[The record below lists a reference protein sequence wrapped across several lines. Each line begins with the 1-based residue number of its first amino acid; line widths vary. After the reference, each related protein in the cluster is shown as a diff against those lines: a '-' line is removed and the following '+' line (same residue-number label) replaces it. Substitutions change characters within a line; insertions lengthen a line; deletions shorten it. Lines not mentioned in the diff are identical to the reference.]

1 MAEETIW
8 TGRASQWKNFSV
20 FLFCAVIGVAIVTA
34 AVAVPPGPFL
44 LPLLIFPAGWAFF
57 RWLRVRSRVY
67 RLTSERLLIESGIL
81 NKTTETLE
89 LYRVKDF
96 QVAQPFSHRFVG
108 LQNIHLLTSDA
119 STPEV
124 IIDAVPSS
132 QNLGDKF
139 RECIEQCRVT
149 KRVREVEIE

>member
-20 FLFCAVIGVAIVTA
+20 FLFCFVIALAIVTA
-34 AVAVPPGPFL
+34 AVAVPPGPLL
-44 LPLLIFPAGWAFF
+44 LPLLVFPLCWAFV
-57 RWLRVRSRVY
+57 RWLKIRSRVY
-67 RLTSERLLIESGIL
+67 RLTTERLLIESGIL

-89 LYRVKDF
+89 LYRVRDL

-108 LQNIHLLTSDA
+108 LENIHLITSDA
-119 STPEV
+119 STPQL
-124 IIDAVPSS
+124 ILDAVPSS
-132 QNLGDKF
+132 EKLGDKF

-149 KRVREVEIE
+149 KRVREIEIE

>member
-20 FLFCAVIGVAIVTA
+20 FLFCTVIALAIVTA
-34 AVAVPPGPFL
+34 AVAVPPGPL
-44 LPLLIFPAGWAFF
+44 VLPVLIFPVCWAFL
-57 RWLRVRSRVY
+57 RWLRVRTRVY

-89 LYRVKDF
+89 LYRVKDL
-96 QVAQPFSHRFVG
+96 QVAQPFSHRLVG
-108 LQNIHLLTSDA
+108 LQNIHLITSDA
-119 STPEV
+119 STPQV
-124 IIDAVPSS
+124 ILDAVPSPE
-132 QNLGDKF
+132 NLGDKF